1 MSVRQVV
8 TAEQLERTGRKDLEL
23 VRGELVPVTPAGF
36 KHGALAG
43 FLTIELGAYARA
55 HACGRVLVETGFR
68 LFTDPDTVRGPDVS
82 YLSRERQETLPRRG
96 GFVHGVPD
104 LAIEVVSMEKTPEQL
119 ASKAREYITAGTP
132 MVWVVDPEARQVTVY
147 RGREVMVLK
156 GGDSLDG
163 GDVLPGFVLPVTRL
177 FAEIE

>member
-1 MSVRQVV
+1 
-8 TAEQLERTGRKDLEL
+8 
-23 VRGELVPVTPAGF
+23 
-36 KHGALAG
+36 
-43 FLTIELGAYARA
+43 
-55 HACGRVLVETGFR
+55 
-68 LFTDPDTVRGPDVS
+68 
-82 YLSRERQETLPRRG
+82 
-96 GFVHGVPD
+96 VHGVPD